1 MIYSCYPSMY
11 KVLKKPISNVND
23 KRHSVEDDLFL
34 PDFCNIRTIFV
45 VVLIGEL
52 LAILLTLA
60 GNNSFS
66 SSLAYLGLISFF
78 ILWIGLASCAIL
90 CTTRPMLRKLTQT
103 QAGLTAFL
111 TILIITAIFSYL
123 ALVLLQQNIE
133 SSYFNKVSP
142 LHFIIGNLAIS
153 SMISALLLRYF
164 YVQYH
169 WQRQIKFEAE
179 ARIQALQSRIRPHF
193 LFNSMNIIASLT
205 RSNPVLAE
213 QTVEDL
219 ADLFR
224 ASLSGPQNHTTWRK
238 ELKLSRQYLRIEELR
253 LDDRL
258 QIDWQVDALP
268 EDALLPALTL
278 QPLLENAIYHG
289 IEPLPDGGTVL
300 IQANRAGDQLSLLI
314 KNPLSLNSNQNNQ
327 ESAKKGNQI
336 AQANVRQRLEL
347 FFQNKGTL
355 NTKTF
360 DDHYIVTLA
369 FPYQVN
375 M

>member
-1 MIYSCYPSMY
+1 MY
-11 KVLKKPISNVND
+11 KVLKKPVSNMND
-23 KRHSVEDDLFL
+23 QRSSTGDGLFL

-66 SSLAYLGLISFF
+66 NSLGYLGLTSFF
-78 ILWIGLASCAIL
+78 ILWIGLTSCAIL
-90 CTTRPMLRKLTQT
+90 CTTRSILLKLTQT
-103 QAGLTAFL
+103 QAGITAFL
-111 TILIITAIFSYL
+111 TILILTTVFSYL
-123 ALVLLQQNIE
+123 ALELLQQDIE
-133 SSYFNKVSP
+133 SSYFNDINRSQ
-142 LHFIIGNLAIS
+142 FIFSNLAIS
-153 SMISALLLRYF
+153 SMISTLLLRYF

-169 WQRQIKFEAE
+169 WQRQIKSEAE
-179 ARIQALQSRIRPHF
+179 SRIQALQSRIRPHF

-213 QTVEDL
+213 KTVEDL

-224 ASLSGPQNHTTWRK
+224 ASLTDSKNHTTWRK
-238 ELKLSRQYLRIEELR
+238 ELKLSQQYLHIEKLR

-268 EDALLPALTL
+268 DDAILPALTL

-289 IEPLPDGGTVL
+289 VEPLTDGGTVL

-314 KNPLSLNSNQNNQ
+314 RNPISQKK
-327 ESAKKGNQI
+327 EKTTKKGNQI
-336 AQANVRQRLEL
+336 AQQNVQQRLEL
-347 FFQNKGTL
+347 FFQNKGSL
-355 NTKTF
+355 NTKVF
-360 DDHYIVTLA
+360 DDHYIVTIS
-369 FPYQVN
+369 FPYQVSL
-375 M
+375 